1 MIRTQ
6 LPYWAV
12 IAAGVV
18 LLYGCS
24 QPVTEQADPEVAAPE
39 PAAITVPPTISA
51 ADTPSVDGPFQTTGM
66 KIGEVTESQAIVWTR
81 LTRLGERIGTEAP
94 MPEFLYRAPGEEE
107 LQEPPP
113 GRFHPHDWAPV
124 VIYPEGSSIDF
135 IEGAVIGA
143 AGETRIVYRKV
154 DGETWRSTAWIAVD
168 PEQDFTRQFTLTGL
182 SPATDYELRVEGRA
196 SGSNTASSSLDGVF
210 GTAPLPNDPARVV
223 FTSVTGTEY
232 DDQDTP
238 EGGFQI
244 HQAMIDLDADFFV
257 HTGDIIYYDAWAK
270 NVALARWGW
279 ARMFS
284 LASPFDFHRTI
295 PTYFMKDDHDVWMDD
310 TWPSQ
315 VSSYM
320 GELTFQDGVELFKEQ
335 MPMGDSTYR
344 TFRWGQDVQ
353 IWVVEG
359 RDYRSANMDPDGP
372 DKTIWGSEQVA
383 WFKETVLASD
393 ATFRVLI
400 SPTPFVGPDI
410 DGKFD
415 SHANDSFATEGNDL
429 RQFMA
434 DLDNMIV
441 ICGDRHWQYV
451 SVDAETGLREYAT
464 GSASDTHAGAWP
476 SNDDIRPEHRY
487 LNVIGGFL
495 SVTAERVGG
504 EPTLAMRHHHVD
516 GTVLFE
522 DILTEAV
529 LAAD

>member
-1 MIRTQ
+1 MIRFQ
-6 LPYWAV
+6 FPRWAV
-12 IAAGVV
+12 FLVV
-18 LLYGCS
+18 FGFLFGCG
-24 QPVTEQADPEVAAPE
+24 QPVTEPAATE
-39 PAAITVPPTISA
+39 PAFTEPTASPVSESPNT
-51 ADTPSVDGPFQTTGM
+51 ADTSQAEGPFQATGM
-66 KIGEVTESQAIVWTR
+66 KIGEVTDSQAIVWTR
-81 LTRLGERIGTEAP
+81 LTRLAERIGTEAP

-107 LQEPPP
+107 LQAPPP
-113 GRFHPHDWAPV
+113 GRFHPHDWSPV
-124 VIYPEGSSIDF
+124 VIYPEGSSIEF

-143 AGETRIVYRKV
+143 IGETRIVYRKV
-154 DGETWRSTAWIAVD
+154 NGETWQSTAWIAVD
-168 PEQDFTRQFTLTGL
+168 AEMDFTRQFTLSRL

-196 SGSNTASSSLDGVF
+196 VGSNTVSSSLDGVF

-223 FTSVTGTEY
+223 FTSVTGTAY

-284 LASPFDFHRTI
+284 LASKFNFHRTI

-320 GELTFQDGVELFKEQ
+320 GELTFQDGVELFTEQ
-335 MPMGDSTYR
+335 VPMEDRTYR

-359 RDYRSANMDPDGP
+359 RDFRSANMDPDGP
-372 DKTIWGSEQVA
+372 DKTIWGPEQIA

-393 ATFRVLI
+393 ATFRILI

-410 DGKFD
+410 EGKFD

-451 SVDAETGLREYAT
+451 SVDADTGLREYAT
-464 GSASDTHAGAWP
+464 GSASDSHAGAWL
-476 SNDDIRPEHRY
+476 SNDDVRPEHRY
-487 LNVIGGFL
+487 VNIIGGFL
-495 SVTAERVGG
+495 SVTAERSDGV
-504 EPTLAMRHHHVD
+504 PTLAMRHHHVD
-516 GTVLFE
+516 GSILFE
-522 DILTEAV
+522 DTLTETI